1 MELHSRL
8 HRFARSPHWR
18 FVFLPAKL
26 LLVFLLALGVEN
38 NQIRHTLMLVEE
50 RVQLPKYFEG
60 TIEHPFVHRM
70 LTPQLSRLLLEL
82 TPASVAD
89 QIETSMRS
97 AQDWLLR
104 PGLTDLARPLA
115 YYWLFVVQ
123 LLSFVGYAWLV
134 ERITR
139 RCAPNSRLAHF
150 AAPLALVALFPIIEG
165 HYGHLYDPTSLLTMA
180 ALVDAITAHRHGWYL
195 IVFALACCTKETAV
209 FASVG
214 YACYFIDRLPP
225 AKFVRMMVYQAG
237 IFSAVYVGA
246 LLLYADNPGGRM
258 FFALPEQLGWLS
270 QRTLTEAV
278 CFVVL
283 MLVYFARFPEK
294 PPALQRLTAIPAV
307 NALFFLA
314 MANPGEWRNFYESLP
329 VLIPLGILNL
339 EAVIGPSSPPL
350 HDGPNSSSSPCGN

>member
-1 MELHSRL
+1 MEWPAGVYRL
-8 HRFARSPHWR
+8 ARSPFFR
-18 FVFLPAKL
+18 RGFVFGKC

-50 RVQLPKYFEG
+50 RVQLPKYFDG

-82 TPASVAD
+82 TPPSVAD
-89 QIETSMRS
+89 RIETLMRP

-104 PGLTDLARPLA
+104 PGLTDLERPLA
-115 YYWLFVVQ
+115 YYWVFVVQ

-139 RCAPNSRLAHF
+139 RCAPHSRLAHF

-195 IVFALACCTKETAV
+195 IVFVLACCTKETAV

-214 YACYFIDRLPP
+214 YACYFLDRLPP
-225 AKFVRMMVYQAG
+225 AKFVRMIVYQAG

-246 LLLYADNPGGRM
+246 LVLYAENPGGRM

-270 QRTLTEAV
+270 QRTITEAV
-278 CFVVL
+278 CFLVL
-283 MLVYFARFPEK
+283 MLVYFARFPDK

-329 VLIPLGILNL
+329 VLIPLAILNL
-339 EAVIGPSSPPL
+339 EAAIGPGPRPS
-350 HDGPNSSSSPCGN
+350 HDGPETPLSPSGN